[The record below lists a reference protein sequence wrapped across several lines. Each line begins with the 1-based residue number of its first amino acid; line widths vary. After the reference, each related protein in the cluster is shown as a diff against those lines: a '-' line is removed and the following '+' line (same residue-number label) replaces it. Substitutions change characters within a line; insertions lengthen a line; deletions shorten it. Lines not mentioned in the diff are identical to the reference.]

1 MLKGAFLLSKGALMN
16 QRRWKRRIL
25 SGLALVLI
33 LSPASPLR
41 ANEAQTPL
49 AVLNGKSITENDLA
63 AFDRGQI
70 TRMNNQIYLTRKQTL
85 DAYLTEQLLTQEAK
99 KRGITREQ
107 LVTQEITG
115 KVATPTDA
123 EVEKWYNENK
133 GRVGGK
139 SLAEVKDQIVAQLKN
154 QQQQQLQQE
163 FLQGLRKAADLKVLL
178 KPPVIAL
185 TVEGSPSRGPDNA
198 PVTIVEFS
206 DYQ

>member
-1 MLKGAFLLSKGALMN
+1 MN
-16 QRRWKRRIL
+16 QRRWQRRIL
-25 SGLALVLI
+25 PGLALVLT
-33 LSPASPLR
+33 LSPTSPLR

-49 AVLNGKSITENDLA
+49 AVLNGKPITENDLA

-115 KVATPTDA
+115 KVANPTDA

-139 SLAEVKDQIVAQLKN
+139 SLADIKDQIVAQLKN

-185 TVEGSPSRGPDNA
+185 TVEGSPSRGPANA

>member
-1 MLKGAFLLSKGALMN
+1 MN
-16 QRRWKRRIL
+16 QSRWKRYL
-25 SGLALVLI
+25 LPGLALVLT
-33 LSPASPLR
+33 LSSASPLC
-41 ANEAQTPL
+41 ANESQTPL
-49 AVLNGKSITENDLA
+49 AVLNGKTITENELA

-85 DAYLTEQLLTQEAK
+85 DAYLTEQLLMQEAT

-107 LVTQEITG
+107 LVTQEITS
-115 KVATPTDA
+115 KVPNPTDA

-133 GRVGGK
+133 GQVGNKPFAELK
-139 SLAEVKDQIVAQLKN
+139 SQIATHLKN
-154 QQQQQLQQE
+154 QRQQQQQQE
-163 FLQGLRKAADLKVLL
+163 FFKNLRKAADLKILL

-185 TVEGSPSRGPDNA
+185 TVDGSPSRGPATA

>member
-1 MLKGAFLLSKGALMN
+1 MN
-16 QRRWKRRIL
+16 QHRWKRRIL
-25 SGLALVLI
+25 PGLALVLT
-33 LSPASPLR
+33 LSPASPLH

-49 AVLNGKSITENDLA
+49 AVLNGKPITENDLA

-99 KRGITREQ
+99 KRNMTREQ
-107 LVTQEITG
+107 LVTQEITA

-123 EVEKWYNENK
+123 EVENWYNENK

-139 SLAEVKDQIVAQLKN
+139 PLAELKDQIVAQLKN
-154 QQQQQLQQE
+154 QQQQQVQQQ
-163 FLQGLRKAADLKVLL
+163 FFQGLRKAADLKVLL

-185 TVEGSPSRGPDNA
+185 TVEGSPSRGPANA

>member
-1 MLKGAFLLSKGALMN
+1 MLKKTFLFSKGALMN

-25 SGLALVLI
+25 PGLALVLT

-49 AVLNGKSITENDLA
+49 AVLNGKPISENDLA

-115 KVATPTDA
+115 KVANPTDA

-139 SLAEVKDQIVAQLKN
+139 SLTEIKDQIVAQLKN

-185 TVEGSPSRGPDNA
+185 TVEGSPARGPANA

>member
-1 MLKGAFLLSKGALMN
+1 MN
-16 QRRWKRRIL
+16 QSRWKRRAL
-25 SGLALVLI
+25 PGLAFVLA

-41 ANEAQTPL
+41 ANESQTPL

-85 DAYLTEQLLTQEAK
+85 DAYLTEQVLMQEAK

-107 LVTQEITG
+107 LIAQEITS
-115 KVATPTDA
+115 KVPTPTDA

-139 SLAEVKDQIVAQLKN
+139 SLAEIKEQIVAQLKN
-154 QQQQQLQQE
+154 QQQQQLQQG
-163 FLQGLRKAADLKVLL
+163 FFQGLRKAADLKILL

-185 TVEGSPSRGPDNA
+185 TVDGSPSRGPANA
-198 PVTIVEFS
+198 PVTIIEFS

>member
-1 MLKGAFLLSKGALMN
+1 MN

-25 SGLALVLI
+25 PGLALVLA
-33 LSPASPLR
+33 LSPASPLP
-41 ANEAQTPL
+41 ANETQTPL

-99 KRGITREQ
+99 KRGVTREQ
-107 LVTQEITG
+107 LVAQEITE

-123 EVEKWYNENK
+123 EVEKWYNDNK

-139 SLAEVKDQIVAQLKN
+139 ALADIKGQIGAELKN
-154 QQQQQLQQE
+154 QRQQQRQQE
-163 FLQGLRKAADLKVLL
+163 FLQNLRKAADLKVLL

-185 TVEGSPSRGPDNA
+185 TVEGSPARGPEKA

>member
-1 MLKGAFLLSKGALMN
+1 MLGEKFPLRKGVLMN
-16 QRRWKRRIL
+16 QSRWKRRAL
-25 SGLALVLI
+25 PGLALVLA

-41 ANEAQTPL
+41 ATESQTPL
-49 AVLNGKSITENDLA
+49 AVFNGKTITESDLA
-63 AFDRGQI
+63 TFNRGQI
-70 TRMNNQIYLTRKQTL
+70 TKMNNQIYLTRKQTL

-107 LVTQEITG
+107 LLTQEISG
-115 KVATPTDA
+115 KIATPTDA

-139 SLAEVKDQIVAQLKN
+139 PFADIKDQIAAELKN
-154 QQQQQLQQE
+154 QQQQKLQQE
-163 FLQGLRKAADLKVLL
+163 LLKGLRKAADLKILL

-185 TVEGSPSRGPDNA
+185 TVEGSPSRGPDKA

>member
-1 MLKGAFLLSKGALMN
+1 MN
-16 QRRWKRRIL
+16 QRRWKRRLL

-33 LSPASPLR
+33 LCPASPLR

-49 AVLNGKSITENDLA
+49 AVLNGKPISENDLA

-99 KRGITREQ
+99 KRSITREQ

-115 KVATPTDA
+115 KIATPTDA

-133 GRVGGK
+133 GRVGGNT
-139 SLAEVKDQIVAQLKN
+139 LAEIKDQIVAQLKN
-154 QQQQQLQQE
+154 QQQQQRQQE

-178 KPPVIAL
+178 KPPVVAL
-185 TVEGSPSRGPDNA
+185 TVDGSPSRGPANA

>member
-1 MLKGAFLLSKGALMN
+1 MN
-16 QRRWKRRIL
+16 QRRWKRPL
-25 SGLALVLI
+25 LPGLALVLI
-33 LSPASPLR
+33 LSSTSPLR
-41 ANEAQTPL
+41 ANESQTPL
-49 AVLNGKSITENDLA
+49 AVLNGKTITENELA

-85 DAYLTEQLLTQEAK
+85 DAYLTEQLLTQEAT

-107 LVTQEITG
+107 LVTQEITS
-115 KVATPTDA
+115 KVPNPTDA

-133 GRVGGK
+133 GQVGNK
-139 SLAEVKDQIVAQLKN
+139 TFAEVKSQIATHLKN
-154 QQQQQLQQE
+154 QRQQQQQQE
-163 FLQGLRKAADLKVLL
+163 FFKNLRKAADLKILL

-185 TVEGSPSRGPDNA
+185 TVDGSPSRGPATA

>member
-1 MLKGAFLLSKGALMN
+1 MN
-16 QRRWKRRIL
+16 QSHWKRYSL
-25 SGLALVLI
+25 LGLAFVLI
-33 LSPASPLR
+33 LSLASPLR
-41 ANEAQTPL
+41 ANESQTPL
-49 AVLNGKSITENDLA
+49 AVLNGKTITENELA

-85 DAYLTEQLLTQEAK
+85 DAYLTEQLLTQEAT

-107 LVTQEITG
+107 LVTQEVTS
-115 KVATPTDA
+115 KVPNPTDA

-133 GRVGGK
+133 GQVGNKTFAELK
-139 SLAEVKDQIVAQLKN
+139 SQIATHLKN
-154 QQQQQLQQE
+154 QRQQQQQQE
-163 FLQGLRKAADLKVLL
+163 FLKNLRKAADLKILL

-185 TVEGSPSRGPDNA
+185 TVDGSPSRGPATA

>member
-1 MLKGAFLLSKGALMN
+1 MN
-16 QRRWKRRIL
+16 QSRWKRRAL
-25 SGLALVLI
+25 PGLALVLA
-33 LSPASPLR
+33 LSPASPLH
-41 ANEAQTPL
+41 ANESKTPL
-49 AVLNGKSITENDLA
+49 AVLNGKNITEDDLA
-63 AFDRGQI
+63 TFNRGQI

-107 LVTQEITG
+107 LLTQEISG
-115 KVATPTDA
+115 KIATPTDA

-139 SLAEVKDQIVAQLKN
+139 PLADIKDQIAAELKN
-154 QQQQQLQQE
+154 QQQQKLQQE
-163 FLQGLRKAADLKVLL
+163 LLKGLRKAADLKILL
-178 KPPVIAL
+178 KPPVITL
-185 TVEGSPSRGPDNA
+185 TVEGSPSRGPDKA

>member
-1 MLKGAFLLSKGALMN
+1 MLKKTFLRSKGALMN
-16 QRRWKRRIL
+16 QCRWKRLIL
-25 SGLALVLI
+25 PGLALVLT

-99 KRGITREQ
+99 KRGMTREQ
-107 LVTQEITG
+107 LVTQEITS
-115 KVATPTDA
+115 KVANPTDT

-139 SLAEVKDQIVAQLKN
+139 PLAELKDQIVAQLKN
-154 QQQQQLQQE
+154 QQQQQRQQE

-185 TVEGSPSRGPDNA
+185 TVEGSPSRGPDKA

>member
-1 MLKGAFLLSKGALMN
+1 MN

-25 SGLALVLI
+25 PGLALVLT
-33 LSPASPLR
+33 LCPASPLR

-49 AVLNGKSITENDLA
+49 AVLNGKPISENDLA

-139 SLAEVKDQIVAQLKN
+139 SLAEIKDQIVAQLKN

-185 TVEGSPSRGPDNA
+185 TVEGSPSRGPDKA

>member
-1 MLKGAFLLSKGALMN
+1 MN
-16 QRRWKRRIL
+16 QRRWKRRIFP
-25 SGLALVLI
+25 GLALVLA
-33 LSPASPLR
+33 LSPASPLP
-41 ANEAQTPL
+41 ANETQTPL

-99 KRGITREQ
+99 KRGVTREQ
-107 LVTQEITG
+107 LVAQEITE

-123 EVEKWYNENK
+123 EVEKWYNDNK

-139 SLAEVKDQIVAQLKN
+139 ALADIKGQIGAELKN
-154 QQQQQLQQE
+154 QRQQQRQQE
-163 FLQGLRKAADLKVLL
+163 FLQSLRKAADLKVLL

-185 TVEGSPSRGPDNA
+185 TVEGSPTRGPEKA

>member
-1 MLKGAFLLSKGALMN
+1 MN
-16 QRRWKRRIL
+16 QSRWKRYFL
-25 SGLALVLI
+25 PGLALVLT
-33 LSPASPLR
+33 LFSVGPLR
-41 ANEAQTPL
+41 ANESQTPL
-49 AVLNGKSITENDLA
+49 AVLNGKTITENELA

-85 DAYLTEQLLTQEAK
+85 DAYLTEQLLTQEAT

-107 LVTQEITG
+107 LVTQEITS
-115 KVATPTDA
+115 KVPNPTDA

-133 GRVGGK
+133 GQVGNK
-139 SLAEVKDQIVAQLKN
+139 TFAEVKSQIATHLKN
-154 QQQQQLQQE
+154 QRQQQQQQE
-163 FLQGLRKAADLKVLL
+163 FLKNLRKAADLKILL

-185 TVEGSPSRGPDNA
+185 TVDGSPSRGPATA